1 MGLSG
6 KSAVVSKNRVGK
18 NLFTSGKSLR
28 KRATQPA
35 ESQQENRATN
45 EKIASGAPHY
55 RARYYSPNIG
65 RFLSRDPLENAE
77 LTQGPNLYWYVQGNP
92 ANKVDHSGRNV
103 LTFSGLQALEQAVR
117 LLFEQ
122 CPKLPCQ
129 GECQSCC
136 VANTIVGSELITTEI
151 VETSELCIAAAE
163 APIVLGICLTIVV
176 AANLVMIA
184 VLGSE
189 TKKCSDAC
197 LKLCPCSGLQPQQLS

>member
-1 MGLSG
+1 M
-6 KSAVVSKNRVGK
+6 NR
-18 NLFTSGKSLR
+18 LI
-28 KRATQPA
+28 PY
-35 ESQQENRATN
+35 
-45 EKIASGAPHY
+45 Y